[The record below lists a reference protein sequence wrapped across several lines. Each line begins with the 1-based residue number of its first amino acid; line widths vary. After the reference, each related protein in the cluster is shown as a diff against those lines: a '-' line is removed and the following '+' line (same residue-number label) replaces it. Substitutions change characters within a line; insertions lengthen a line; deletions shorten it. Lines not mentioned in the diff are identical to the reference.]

1 MISIISPS
9 KSMDFETK
17 APSSVSSQI
26 KKNTNTDLV
35 LKSLQSLSVN
45 NIASIMSVSQKIA
58 GLNYDRFQEFQ
69 TAPEK
74 QALFAYT
81 GDVYKNIDTN
91 DLSDSDLNFAQNHLR
106 IFSALYGI
114 LSPLDKIK
122 PYRLEMSNKLPEI
135 APKGMNHF
143 WKEQITQRLKL
154 ELVEHKNKTLINLAS
169 NEYSASIDPALLEA
183 PIINMHFREERDW
196 VLRNIALNAKRAR
209 GMLSDYIIR
218 NKLDSPNDLKS
229 FNMNGYKFDSEKSDE
244 NNFFFIR

>member
-1 MISIISPS
+1 
-9 KSMDFETK
+9 MDFEAK
-17 APSSVSSQI
+17 APSSVSREIEQ
-26 KKNTNTDLV
+26 NANTDLV
-35 LKSLQSLSVN
+35 LKKLQSLSVN
-45 NIASIMSVSQKIA
+45 NIASIMNVSQKIA
-58 GLNYDRFQEFQ
+58 DLNYGRFLGFQ

-81 GDVYKNIDTN
+81 GDVYKNIDSN
-91 DLSDSDLNFAQNHLR
+91 NLSDADLNFAQNHLR
-106 IFSALYGI
+106 IVSALYGL

-135 APKGMNHF
+135 APKGMHHF
-143 WKEQITQRLKL
+143 WKERISQQIKL
-154 ELVEHKNKTLINLAS
+154 ELKQHKNKTLINLAS

-183 PIINMHFREERDW
+183 PIINMHFREERDGT
-196 VLRNIALNAKRAR
+196 LRNIALNAKRAR